1 MHSGERVQSQSP
13 APEGA
18 IGEAAV
24 SADVP
29 ATASPAVAGQY
40 PGRPPAARLGLHF
53 EVWTSSTF
61 RRSAPSGGVIAIFLV
76 LLANVCLGQG
86 SFSSPSNSNLAVRIQ
101 QLAADQRWPE
111 IVRELESVPD
121 KSVDLEF
128 EYGSAL
134 AHVGRLVDART
145 ALLAGQKL
153 APRDKRFLIELAGVE
168 FKQKRPA
175 TAARHLRRALRINPA
190 DSYANDFLGTIYF
203 IAGNLEAAL
212 KFWNLAGKPYI
223 ESVQPD
229 HSLRTR
235 PALVDRALAF
245 SPASALPLAD
255 YETSRARLAGLG
267 VFPSPRIRLI
277 ARPES
282 KFDAVL
288 NLQERNGFGDSLW
301 QGLISTFSGIG
312 YQTIYPEYFNIGGSA
327 INVASL
333 VRWDAQKRR
342 LTAALSGPLHANPRW
357 RYRLGFDLRNENWDI
372 RESFTGPSPSL
383 GSLNLRRE
391 SAEAEIE
398 SFNSGRWGWSAGAE
412 FSHRDYLSVI
422 AGSALASGLL
432 LEGAQLKQLA
442 RVHYLVWLAP
452 EHRFA
457 INTEAASQIAR
468 IWSQPAQAFAKLQGS
483 AESRWLPQMQGD
495 DYDMRV
501 RISGGG
507 TAGQPPF
514 DELYILGMERD
525 NDLWLRGHVGTRN
538 GRKGS
543 APLGTKYFL
552 VNSEID
558 KNIYGNGL
566 VTVKMGPFLDTGKI
580 AGGAGNLGSRMWQW
594 DTGAQAKMRVL
605 GVGVTFVYG
614 KDLRTGNNAFY
625 FTAGRAEPASHAGFS
640 AVTE

>member
-1 MHSGERVQSQSP
+1 LDVAGSASNRKRTHRSLALRK
-13 APEGA
+13 
-18 IGEAAV
+18 AV
-24 SADVP
+24 SLAIFFIC
-29 ATASPAVAGQY
+29 AHISFGQT
-40 PGRPPAARLGLHF
+40 R
-53 EVWTSSTF
+53 
-61 RRSAPSGGVIAIFLV
+61 APSESQEFL
-76 LLANVCLGQG
+76 AH
-86 SFSSPSNSNLAVRIQ
+86 RIQ
-101 QLAADQRWPE
+101 QLAAEQRWPE
-111 IVRELESVPD
+111 IVRELESLAD
-121 KSVDLEF
+121 KGVDLEF

-134 AHVGRLVDART
+134 AQVGRLDDART
-145 ALLAGQKL
+145 AFRAGQKG
-153 APRDKRFLIELAGVE
+153 APRDKRFSIELAGVE
-168 FKQKRPA
+168 FKQQHPA
-175 TAARHLRRALRINPA
+175 TAARHLRRALRIDST

-203 IAGNLEAAL
+203 IAGNLDAAL
-212 KFWNLAGKPYI
+212 KYWNRAGKPLI

-229 HSLRTR
+229 HALRTH
-235 PALVDRALAF
+235 PALLDRALAF
-245 SPASALPLAD
+245 SPASVLRLAD

-267 VFPSPRIRLI
+267 VFPSPRIQLI
-277 ARPES
+277 ARPEN
-282 KFDAVL
+282 KFDAIL
-288 NLQERNGFGDSLW
+288 NLQERNGFGDSIW
-301 QGLISTFSGIG
+301 QGLLSTFSGIG
-312 YQTIYPEYFNIGGSA
+312 YQTIYPEYFNIGASA
-327 INVASL
+327 INVTSL

-391 SAEAEIE
+391 SAGAEIE

-412 FSHRDYLSVI
+412 FSHRDYRSVV
-422 AGSALASGLL
+422 AGPALTAGLL

-442 RVHYLVWLAP
+442 RVHSLVWRAP

-457 INTEAASQIAR
+457 INTEAVSQIAR
-468 IWSQPAQAFAKLQGS
+468 IWSHPAQAFAKLQGS
-483 AESRWLPQMQGD
+483 VESRWLPQMQGD
-495 DYDMRV
+495 DYDTQV

-507 TAGQPPF
+507 TTGQPPF

-525 NDLWLRGHVGTRN
+525 NDLWLRGHIGTRD

-566 VTVKMGPFLDTGKI
+566 VTVKVGPFLDTGKI
-580 AGGAGNLGSRMWQW
+580 SGGAANLGSRKWQW
-594 DTGAQAKMRVL
+594 DTGAQAKLRVL

-625 FTAGRAEPASHAGFS
+625 LTAGRAERASHAGFS
-640 AVTE
+640 AVTQ

>member
-1 MHSGERVQSQSP
+1 M
-13 APEGA
+13 
-18 IGEAAV
+18 
-24 SADVP
+24 D
-29 ATASPAVAGQY
+29 VAGSASSHR
-40 PGRPPAARLGLHF
+40 RP
-53 EVWTSSTF
+53 
-61 RRSAPSGGVIAIFLV
+61 RRALELRKVVSLAIFFFCAHISFGQTRAPSESQES
-76 LLANVCLGQG
+76 LAH
-86 SFSSPSNSNLAVRIQ
+86 RIQ
-101 QLAADQRWPE
+101 QLAAQQRWPD
-111 IVRELESVPD
+111 IVHELESVPD
-121 KSVDLEF
+121 KGVDLEF

-134 AHVGRLVDART
+134 AQVGRLNDART
-145 ALLAGQKL
+145 AFLAGQKL
-153 APRDKRFLIELAGVE
+153 APRDKRFPVELAGVE
-168 FKQKRPA
+168 FKQQHPGA
-175 TAARHLRRALRINPA
+175 AARYLRHALRIDPA

-203 IAGNLEAAL
+203 IAGNLDAAL
-212 KFWNLAGKPYI
+212 KYWNRAGKPLI

-229 HSLRTR
+229 HALRIH
-235 PALVDRALAF
+235 PALLDRALAF
-245 SPASALPLAD
+245 SPAAKLRLAD

-267 VFPSPRIRLI
+267 VFPSPRIHLI

-282 KFDAVL
+282 KFDAIL
-288 NLQERNGFGDSLW
+288 NLQERKGFGDGIW

-312 YQTIYPEYFNIGGSA
+312 YQTIYPEYYNIGGSA
-327 INVASL
+327 INVTSL
-333 VRWDAQKRR
+333 IRWDAQKRR
-342 LTAALSGPLHANPRW
+342 LTVALSGPLHGNPRW
-357 RYRLGFDLRNENWDI
+357 RYRVGFDLRNENWDI

-391 SAEAEIE
+391 SAGAEIE

-412 FSHRDYLSVI
+412 FSHRDYRSVV
-422 AGSALASGLL
+422 AGSTLTSGLL

-442 RVHYLVWLAP
+442 RVHSLVWRAP
-452 EHRFA
+452 EHRFT
-457 INTEAASQIAR
+457 INTEAVSQIAR

-495 DYDMRV
+495 DYDTRV

-525 NDLWLRGHVGTRN
+525 NDLWLRGHIGTRD

-552 VNSEID
+552 VNSETD

-566 VTVKMGPFLDTGKI
+566 VTVKVGPLLDTGKI
-580 AGGAGNLGSRMWQW
+580 AGGAANLGSRKWQW
-594 DTGAQAKMRVL
+594 DTGAQAKLRVL

-625 FTAGRAEPASHAGFS
+625 FTAGRAERASHAGFS
-640 AVTE
+640 AVPQ

>member
-1 MHSGERVQSQSP
+1 M
-13 APEGA
+13 
-18 IGEAAV
+18 
-24 SADVP
+24 D
-29 ATASPAVAGQY
+29 VAG
-40 PGRPPAARLGLHF
+40 
-53 EVWTSSTF
+53 
-61 RRSAPSGGVIAIFLV
+61 SASNRKRILRALELRIVVSLAIFLFCAHISFAQTRAPSESQEF
-76 LLANVCLGQG
+76 LAR
-86 SFSSPSNSNLAVRIQ
+86 RIQ
-101 QLAADQRWPE
+101 QLAAEQRWPD

-134 AHVGRLVDART
+134 AQVGRLADART
-145 ALLAGQKL
+145 AFLAGQRL
-153 APRDKRFLIELAGVE
+153 APRDKRFPIELAGVE
-168 FKQKRPA
+168 FKQKHPA
-175 TAARHLRRALRINPA
+175 TAARYLRRALRIDPA

-212 KFWNLAGKPYI
+212 KFWNRAGKPYI

-229 HSLRTR
+229 HELRAR
-235 PALVDRALAF
+235 PALLDRALAF
-245 SPASALPLAD
+245 SPASVLHLVD
-255 YETSRARLAGLG
+255 YATSRARLAGLG

-277 ARPES
+277 ARPEG
-282 KFDAVL
+282 KFEAVL
-288 NLQERNGFGDSLW
+288 DSPERNGFGDSLW
-301 QGLISTFSGIG
+301 QGLISTFSGVG
-312 YQTIYPEYFNIGGSA
+312 YQTIYPEYFNIRGSA
-327 INVASL
+327 INVMSL

-391 SAEAEIE
+391 SAGVEIE

-412 FSHRDYLSVI
+412 FSHRDYRSVL
-422 AGSALASGLL
+422 AGSALATGLL

-442 RVHYLVWLAP
+442 RIHYLVWRAP

-457 INTEAASQIAR
+457 VNTEAASQIAR
-468 IWSQPAQAFAKLQGS
+468 IWSQPAQVFAKLQGS

-495 DYDMRV
+495 DYATKV

-507 TAGQPPF
+507 ITGQPPF
-514 DELYILGMERD
+514 DELYMLGMERD
-525 NDLWLRGHVGTRN
+525 NDLRLRGHVGTRD

-552 VNSEID
+552 VNSETD

-566 VTVKMGPFLDTGKI
+566 VTVKLGPFLDTGKI
-580 AGGAGNLGSRMWQW
+580 AGGAGNLGSRNWQW
-594 DTGAQAKMRVL
+594 DTGAQAKLHVL

-625 FTAGRAEPASHAGFS
+625 FTAGRAERATHAGLS
-640 AVTE
+640 AVTQ